1 MLVEIDIIM
10 RVFMKN
16 PLPNIYKEG
25 ENDHNSRY
33 PYKPCENSLIFSLSF
48 LVKSFEEEI

>member
-1 MLVEIDIIM
+1 MLVDIDIIM

-16 PLPNIYKEG
+16 LHTKCKGIKITTLG
-25 ENDHNSRY
+25 GCLCNSY
-33 PYKPCENSLIFSLSF
+33 GNHFLYFLF